1 MNKTYSALPI
11 KDFVPGTALLRPA
24 QAKQISVTPDD
35 PGVLVMTDF
44 ERVTPVVVFPT
55 LPLPEANDKMIAYGV
70 RLLFVTKSDS
80 SILGIITADDIL
92 GERPLKHIR
101 RHGGNFNE
109 IVVSDIMT
117 KRAQIEVID
126 FDDLCHASVGQVI
139 ETMKILNR
147 QHTLVVEQKDDEI
160 RVRGLLS
167 TTRIGQQLGIKIEPS
182 NRARTFQ
189 ELEEALVS
197 AA

>member
-1 MNKTYSALPI
+1 MNNTHTALPYRN
-11 KDFVPGTALLRPA
+11 FVPGTTLCRPT
-24 QAKQISVTPDD
+24 QAKQVSVTLDD
-35 PGVLVMTDF
+35 PGILVMTDF
-44 ERVTPVVVFPT
+44 ERTTPVTV
-55 LPLPEANDKMIAYGV
+55 LPMLPIPDANDRMIAYGV
-70 RLLFVTKSDS
+70 RLLFVAKNGNT
-80 SILGIITADDIL
+80 ILGIITATDIL
-92 GERPLKHIR
+92 GERPIKHIQ

-126 FDDLCHASVGQVI
+126 YNDICHASVGEVI
-139 ETMKILNR
+139 ETMKVFNR
-147 QHTLVVEQKDDEI
+147 QHALVVEDHDDETVI
-160 RVRGLLS
+160 RGLLS
-167 TTRIGQQLGIKIEPS
+167 TTRISQQLGVAIEPS